1 MIYEK
6 LLWIQYNYVQVLI
19 AYFFYMKCFSK
30 TTTSLNSNSTISTAI
45 LDGIVFDTPEYAL
58 RSVAINTNSLIIT
71 LSIFISFVIVLSIFI

>member
-1 MIYEK
+1 
-6 LLWIQYNYVQVLI
+6 
-19 AYFFYMKCFSK
+19 MKCFSK

>member
-1 MIYEK
+1 
-6 LLWIQYNYVQVLI
+6 
-19 AYFFYMKCFSK
+19 MKCFSK

-58 RSVAINTNSLIIT
+58 RSVAINTNSLVIT